1 MSPLIQHHTLSYDL
15 CYILQCAWVLA
26 IHFECRKS
34 NCCFNSSYL
43 QHGTMP
49 CHCYRIACLQSSDW
63 FGFCACCVLFGWENG
78 VCWWAVGLWGP
89 VNWIKGQH
97 LWGISQESQLTQHV
111 LSQVS
116 GVTLES
122 QLPVFVNRWQS
133 AFIPFVMAKN
143 QTWMISMSIM
153 FYLFPESVFY
163 LKKKKK
169 TSLWQHF
176 WKVAYF
182 VTLWKVKC
190 TVSGAKTCSVLSE
203 TDEHATFY
211 FVGWTY
217 RCSSEMKSLMSCN
230 KRLML
235 CSIWK

>member
-15 CYILQCAWVLA
+15 CYTLLCAWVLA
-26 IHFECRKS
+26 VHYECRKS

-49 CHCYRIACLQSSDW
+49 YHCYRMACLQSSDW
-63 FGFCACCVLFGWENG
+63 WFGFCTCCVLFGWENG

-143 QTWMISMSIM
+143 QTWMNS
-153 FYLFPESVFY
+153 
-163 LKKKKK
+163 
-169 TSLWQHF
+169 SL
-176 WKVAYF
+176 
-182 VTLWKVKC
+182 C
-190 TVSGAKTCSVLSE
+190 P
-203 TDEHATFY
+203 
-211 FVGWTY
+211 
-217 RCSSEMKSLMSCN
+217 
-230 KRLML
+230 
-235 CSIWK
+235 